1 MRTGRRTRGTCEVCN
16 RAESIVVMEENV
28 RITMRENQDLWARA
42 PMSWRHVVEA
52 GVEWVA
58 TKFQERLRY
67 RRRIYWHIRMSR
79 YCYVFHLWRANRT
92 EFVREALMKPPPLT
106 EDPESIEV

>member
-1 MRTGRRTRGTCEVCN
+1 MRTGRRTRRTCEVCN
-16 RAESIVVMEENV
+16 HAESVIIVEENV

-42 PMSWRHVVEA
+42 PMSWRYVIMA
-52 GVEWVA
+52 GANWVA

-67 RRRIYWHIRMSR
+67 RRRNYWHIRMLR
-79 YCYVFHLWRANRT
+79 CCYIFPVWRAERSELVMDSRPT
-92 EFVREALMKPPPLT
+92 TPPLV